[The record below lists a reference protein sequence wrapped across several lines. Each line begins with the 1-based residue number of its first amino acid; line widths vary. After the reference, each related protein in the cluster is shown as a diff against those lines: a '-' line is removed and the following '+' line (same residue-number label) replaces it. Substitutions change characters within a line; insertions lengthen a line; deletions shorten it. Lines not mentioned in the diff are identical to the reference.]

1 MKKSLGVCY
10 YPEHWDESLWINDAK
25 QMSDLGLTY
34 VRIGEF
40 AWKRIEPNEGDFHF
54 EWLDKAINI
63 LLKQNVPKRELAKA
77 LSVVT
82 NMSVNDLYE
91 RVKDL

>member
-1 MKKSLGVCY
+1 MRLLLFSLISFLFTVCVY
-10 YPEHWDESLWINDAK
+10 ANDF
-25 QMSDLGLTY
+25 DLTIITTNNGDLD
-34 VRIGEF
+34 ILQDGEDNN
-40 AWKRIEPNEGDFHF
+40 ID
-54 EWLDKAINI
+54 LDVDKAINI